1 MLTPEN
7 RNRILDYAREAL
19 TIELDSLSALPRMV
33 DDSFATA
40 VAWMLAASGRVVFT
54 GIGKSAIIAQ
64 KIVAT
69 MNSTGTPAMFM
80 HAADAIHGDLGMI
93 QPNDVLVAISKSGN
107 TPEIKVLVPL
117 LKRSGNKL
125 IAMVGNKQSELALAA
140 DLVID
145 TTVQREA
152 CPHNLAPTTST
163 TAQLMMG
170 DALAVALL
178 RMKSFSSADF
188 SKFHPGG
195 ALGKQLYLTAGGIAR
210 HHAAPQVRQTAP
222 LKEVIAEISGQRL
235 GATAVLDESGN
246 LAGII
251 TDGDIRRMLE
261 QRTEISG
268 IRASDIMTVQPRTVE
283 ADLLAVRLVSHMQE
297 WKISQIIVTDAGK
310 YIGMVHIHDLNREGL
325 L

>member
-7 RNRILDYAREAL
+7 RDRILDYAREAL
-19 TIELDSLSALPRMV
+19 AIELDSLSALPRMV

-40 VAWMLAASGRVVFT
+40 VAWMLETPGRVVFT

-93 QPNDVLVAISKSGN
+93 QPDDVLVAISKSGN

-117 LKRSGNKL
+117 LKRNGNKL
-125 IAMVGNKQSELALAA
+125 IAMVGNRQSELALAA

-178 RMKSFSSADF
+178 RMKSFSSEDF
-188 SKFHPGG
+188 SRYHPGS
-195 ALGKQLYLTAGGIAR
+195 ALGKQLYLTAGGLAQR
-210 HHAAPQVRQTAP
+210 NAAPQVLRSAP

-235 GATAVLDESGN
+235 GATAVLDEAGK
-246 LAGII
+246 LAGVI

-261 QRTEISG
+261 HRTEISG
-268 IRASDIMTVQPRTVE
+268 VQAADIMTAHPRTVE
-283 ADLLAVRLVSHMQE
+283 ADLLAVRLVSLMQE

-310 YIGMVHIHDLNREGL
+310 YMGMVHIHDLNREGL

>member
-7 RNRILDYAREAL
+7 RNRILFYAHEAFS
-19 TIELDSLSALPRMV
+19 IELASLAAMPQRL

-40 VAWMLAASGRVVFT
+40 VDWMLGTSGRVVFT

-69 MNSTGTPAMFM
+69 MNSTGTPALFM

-117 LKRSGNKL
+117 LKRQGNRL
-125 IAMVGNKQSELALAA
+125 IAMVGNLNSELAQAA
-140 DLVID
+140 DLILD
-145 TTVQREA
+145 TTVEREA
-152 CPHNLAPTTST
+152 CPHNLAPTSST
-163 TAQLMMG
+163 TAQLLMG

-178 RMKSFSSADF
+178 RMKEFSSEDF
-188 SKFHPGG
+188 SRYHPGG
-195 ALGKQLYLTAGGIAR
+195 ALGKQLYLQAGQLAR
-210 HHAAPQVRQTAP
+210 QHEAPRVAKNAP
-222 LKEVIAEISGQRL
+222 LKEVIAEISGRRL
-235 GATAVLDESGN
+235 GATAVMDESGA
-246 LAGII
+246 LAGIV

-261 QRTEISG
+261 QRSDIAG
-268 IRASDIMTVQPRTVE
+268 IQASDIMNPNPRTV
-283 ADLLAVRLVSHMQE
+283 DGQVLAVALVSLMQDL
-297 WKISQIIVTDAGK
+297 KISQIVVTDAGK
-310 YIGMVHIHDLNREGL
+310 YVGMVHIHDLNREGL

>member
-1 MLTPEN
+1 MFTPEN
-7 RNRILDYAREAL
+7 RNRILGYAREAL
-19 TIELDSLSALPRMV
+19 STELASLSTMPNRL

-40 VAWMLAASGRVVFT
+40 VEWMLASSGRVVFT

-69 MNSTGTPAMFM
+69 MNSTGTPALFM

-93 QPNDVLVAISKSGN
+93 QPADVLVAISKSGN

-117 LKRSGNKL
+117 LKRQGNRL
-125 IAMVGNKQSELALAA
+125 IAMVGNRSSELALAA
-140 DLVID
+140 DLILD
-145 TTVQREA
+145 TTVEREA

-178 RMKSFSSADF
+178 RMKEFSSEDF
-188 SKFHPGG
+188 SRFHPGG
-195 ALGKQLYLTAGGIAR
+195 ALGKQLYLTAGELAR
-210 HHAAPQVRQTAP
+210 QHEAPQVSQNAP
-222 LKEVIAEISGQRL
+222 LKEVIAEISGRRL
-235 GATAVLDESGN
+235 GATAVMNPAGQV
-246 LAGII
+246 AGII

-261 QRTEISG
+261 QRSDISG
-268 IRASDIMTVQPRTVE
+268 IHASQIMNANPRSVA
-283 ADLLAVRLVSHMQE
+283 ADMLAVQVVSLLQD
-297 WKISQIIVTDAGK
+297 WKISQIIVMDAGK
-310 YIGMVHIHDLNREGL
+310 YMGMVHIHDLNREGL

>member
-7 RNRILDYAREAL
+7 RDRILDYAREAL
-19 TIELDSLSALPRMV
+19 AIELDSLSALPRMV

-40 VAWMLAASGRVVFT
+40 VAWMLETPGRVVFT

-93 QPNDVLVAISKSGN
+93 QPDDVLVAISKSGN

-117 LKRSGNKL
+117 LKRNGNKL
-125 IAMVGNKQSELALAA
+125 IAMVGNRQSELALAA

-178 RMKSFSSADF
+178 RMKSFSSEDF
-188 SKFHPGG
+188 SRYHPGG
-195 ALGKQLYLTAGGIAR
+195 ALGKQLYLTAGGLAQR
-210 HHAAPQVRQTAP
+210 NAAPQVLRSAP

-235 GATAVLDESGN
+235 GATAVLDEAGK
-246 LAGII
+246 LAGVI

-261 QRTEISG
+261 HRTEISG
-268 IRASDIMTVQPRTVE
+268 VQAADIMTAHPRTVE
-283 ADLLAVRLVSHMQE
+283 ADLLAVRLVSLMQE

-310 YIGMVHIHDLNREGL
+310 YMGMVHIHDLNREGL